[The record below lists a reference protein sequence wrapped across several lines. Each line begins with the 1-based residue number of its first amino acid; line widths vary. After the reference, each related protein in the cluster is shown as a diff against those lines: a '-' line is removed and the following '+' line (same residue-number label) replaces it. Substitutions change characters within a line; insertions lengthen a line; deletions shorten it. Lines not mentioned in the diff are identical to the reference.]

1 MLLWYSGKI
10 KSVFPRILRN
20 LLMQF
25 SWFYTH
31 GSLSVLVILSKRGCS
46 CLHSPCSPLE
56 SSKFSHLPNSQGPSR
71 RLSAPMT
78 PLPWSSSW
86 ASRVAHFPLLWA
98 SRPELPAYTPS
109 SFQLGLIFTSFYWHF
124 FWISFPHN
132 LHLFSLYQMTT
143 SVSHT
148 DFWILLLEF
157 SSNNK
162 VPRTYLHLSN
172 STSFQD
178 WIDQQHISLS
188 LCLAVLP
195 SNPQLIRDLLL
206 LPGVARFD
214 HFSTAATLLTFF
226 RLTFYPFQ
234 HTDFRWVHF
243 IMHQLVQQNPMQCF
257 PMQQACQTPKIQTH
271 KAWSQSLLL
280 SDCLT
285 EVQLSCKVHSHTVM
299 TALINNTVVCKLLQW
314 MIKGVA

>member
-20 LLMQF
+20 FLVQF
-25 SWFYTH
+25 SWFHTH
-31 GSLSVLVILSKRGCS
+31 GSLSVLVTLFKRGCS
-46 CLHSPCSPLE
+46 CLHSTCSPLE
-56 SSKFSHLPNSQGPSR
+56 SSRFSNLPSSQGSSR

-78 PLPWSSSW
+78 MTLLPWISSW
-86 ASRVAHFPLLWA
+86 ASRVAHIPLLWA
-98 SRPELPAYTPS
+98 SRPELPAYTAS
-109 SFQLGLIFTSFYWHF
+109 SFQLGLIFTPFYWHF
-124 FWISFPHN
+124 FWVSFPHN

-162 VPRTYLHLSN
+162 VPPTYLHLSN

-178 WIDQQHISLS
+178 WIDQQHISLN
-188 LCLAVLP
+188 LCLAILP
-195 SNPQLIRDLLL
+195 SDPQLIRDLLL

-226 RLTFYPFQ
+226 SLTLHPFQ
-234 HTDFRWVHF
+234 HTDFRWVRFFLCINLFNRTLCSVSPCSRHVRHWRYKHTRHGHSPCSSL
-243 IMHQLVQQNPMQCF
+243 IVWLKYDWVVKWVRIQSWQL
-257 PMQQACQTPKIQTH
+257 
-271 KAWSQSLLL
+271 
-280 SDCLT
+280 
-285 EVQLSCKVHSHTVM
+285 
-299 TALINNTVVCKLLQW
+299 
-314 MIKGVA
+314 